1 MAIKQSIGIDFGT
14 TNSSLVRCITTE
26 GGITK
31 TVRMGDAE
39 GRPMPSIVAIDR
51 ETGEVHTGRD
61 AWNRRSE
68 LSERCEC
75 IHSVKSLLEDAGW
88 KKHLGGKEWY
98 PKDVAAE
105 VFKAL
110 RAPLGIDDSQK
121 ISATVAVPIGFS
133 RSKREKVREAAAL
146 ANIEIEGFV
155 SEPTAAFFANY
166 DELKSCET
174 VVIFDWGGG
183 TLDVSVIR
191 NYGDKISELATCGMD
206 EAGDDIDYKLARK
219 IHERV
224 ARKKGK
230 NIAFDEM
237 DASDRD
243 MLIVRAER
251 AKRALGEEDDVVVSL
266 NKYGE
271 LGTFRETVNYEWFD
285 AIVEGIVDRAF
296 DCLRTAMVEAG
307 VSRDEVDRIVMV
319 GGTSNIVPLLERL
332 DKEFGDKLLFPEGT
346 VWNISTGAAKLSKTP
361 GKYHAAQDVGIVL
374 SDGSYF
380 PLLTTGADVYRW
392 ETTAVFGVTDD
403 SKEMRVVFSGSKDID
418 ASAERNRVVKF
429 PAFNFL
435 EERVMLRAWID
446 KDMVFNVSV
455 RSDMRSKR
463 DTGFWEYDKLKLYY
477 SLEECGLR

>member
-1 MAIKQSIGIDFGT
+1 MAIQESIGIDFGT
-14 TNSSLVRCITTE
+14 TNSSLVRCVTTG

-31 TVRMGDAE
+31 TVRMGDDE

-51 ETGEVHTGRD
+51 ETGEVYTGRD

-75 IHSVKSLLEDAGW
+75 IHSVKSLLEDNGW
-88 KKHLGGKEWY
+88 KKYLGGKEWY

-110 RAPLGIDDSQK
+110 RKTLNVDAAEV

-133 RSKREKVREAAAL
+133 RSKREKIREAAEL
-146 ANIEIEGFV
+146 ANIDIEGFV

-166 DELKSCET
+166 DELKSCEI

-183 TLDVSVIR
+183 TLDVSVIK

-230 NIAFDEM
+230 NISFDEM

-251 AKRALGEEDDVVVSL
+251 AKRALGEEDDVMVSL

-285 AIVEGIVDRAF
+285 AIVDGIVDRAIG
-296 DCLRTAMVEAG
+296 CLKTAMKEAG
-307 VSRDEVDRIVMV
+307 VSRDEVDRVVMV
-319 GGTSNIVPLLERL
+319 GGTSNIVPLLAKL
-332 DKEFGDKLLFPEGT
+332 DREFGDKLLFPEGT

-361 GKYHAAQDVGIVL
+361 GSYHAAQNVGIVL

-380 PLLTTGADVYRW
+380 PLLSAGAAVHGW
-392 ETTAVFGVTDD
+392 KTKAVFGVTDD
-403 SKEMRVVFSGSKDID
+403 SKEMRVVFSGSRDID
-418 ASAERNRVVKF
+418 ASEERNRVVKF
-429 PAFNFL
+429 PAFSFL
-435 EERVMLRAWID
+435 EERVTLKAWID
-446 KDMVFNVSV
+446 QNMVFNVSV
-455 RSDMRSKR
+455 KSDMRSKKDIR
-463 DTGFWEYDKLKLYY
+463 FWEYDKLKLYY